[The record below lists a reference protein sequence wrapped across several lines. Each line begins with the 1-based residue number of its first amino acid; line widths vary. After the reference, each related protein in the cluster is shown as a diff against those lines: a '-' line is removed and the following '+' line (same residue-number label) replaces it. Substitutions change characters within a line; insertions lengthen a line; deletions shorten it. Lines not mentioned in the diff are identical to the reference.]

1 MTGGQRYDP
10 AQKNPCKE
18 KALMAKYKIFS
29 GLGLIARTDIS
40 VAKNQSHL
48 TKPYILAERIS

>member
-29 GLGLIARTDIS
+29 GLGLTTEP
-40 VAKNQSHL
+40 SHF
-48 TKPYILAERIS
+48 

>member
-18 KALMAKYKIFS
+18 KALIAKYKIFS
-29 GLGLIARTDIS
+29 GLGLTAITDIS
-40 VAKNQSHL
+40 TGMNQSSL
-48 TKPYILAERIS
+48 TKHYDLA